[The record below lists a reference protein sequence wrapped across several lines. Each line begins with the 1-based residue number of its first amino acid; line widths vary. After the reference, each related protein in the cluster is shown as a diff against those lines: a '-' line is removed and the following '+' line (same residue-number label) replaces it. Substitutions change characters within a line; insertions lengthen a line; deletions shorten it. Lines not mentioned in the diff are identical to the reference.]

1 MFTVLQ
7 EQILKRVKLTKE
19 ELALAKTFF
28 IPKKVRKRQFI
39 LQEGEVCKSLA
50 FISEGCL
57 RNYSVDDKGEEHII
71 RFGIEG
77 WWLSD
82 MHSFTTGSPSMSSI
96 DAIEDS
102 ELLLLEKSSYDKLC
116 AAIPKIEHYFR
127 ILLENTNSAAMKR
140 ISDLISVP
148 AEERYLNFL
157 KTYPEITQRVPQS
170 QIASFLGITPQ
181 SLSRIRKELSEKK

>member
-1 MFTVLQ
+1 MYTILQ

-19 ELALAKTFF
+19 EFALAKTYF

-39 LQEGEVCKSLA
+39 LQEGEICKSLA
-50 FISEGCL
+50 FISKGCL

-77 WWLSD
+77 WWISD
-82 MHSFTTGSPSMSSI
+82 LHSFTTGSPSMSSI

-116 AAIPKIEHYFR
+116 AAISKIEHYFR

-181 SLSRIRKELSEKK
+181 SLSRIRKDLAEKK